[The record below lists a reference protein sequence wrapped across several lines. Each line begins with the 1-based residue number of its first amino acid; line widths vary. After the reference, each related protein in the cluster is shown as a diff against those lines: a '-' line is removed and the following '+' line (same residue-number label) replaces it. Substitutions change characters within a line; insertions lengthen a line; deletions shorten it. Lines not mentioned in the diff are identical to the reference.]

1 MRELRVITGYGL
13 LYLFLI
19 VLMAAGFLGVLYLI
33 GALGEFLAAIIPSW
47 LALSG
52 PSLIILITLCGVCGG
67 RMYNEPRS

>member
-1 MRELRVITGYGL
+1 MRELLVIIGYGL

-19 VLMAAGFLGVLYLI
+19 VLTAAGFLGVLYLI

-67 RMYNEPRS
+67 RMYNEPRC